1 MVTLVYRDK
10 MKWDMEIPFS
20 QTVITTFASGRIKK
34 TVKEDYNKLDVT
46 LVLASNS
53 IISQWYEEFKKTSVS
68 VKMITTKKEIDT
80 TNINN
85 YDAILVTPTMY
96 NILVSKYA
104 KLAWK
109 RFIFDEPGHIKV
121 TTMKKIV
128 AGFNWLV
135 TATPDSIISKHRNCR
150 SSFMYDIIGNDSFGY
165 SSMCSYLL
173 VKNNDEFIKQSFSM
187 PPTHNFY
194 YKCYNPIYNTV
205 KGFVTS
211 KITHMIS

>member
-1 MVTLVYRDK
+1 MENSFQDIPVIYQPKELKVNLYRHQLASIYQMEKRESDKQIIENNVIIDTNIGVNADSTGYGKTLSMVTLVYRDK
-10 MKWDMEIPFS
+10 MKWDMKIPFS

-46 LVLASNS
+46 LVLASHS

-121 TTMKKIV
+121 TAMKKIV
-128 AGFNWLV
+128 AGFNW
-135 TATPDSIISKHRNCR
+135 
-150 SSFMYDIIGNDSFGY
+150 
-165 SSMCSYLL
+165 
-173 VKNNDEFIKQSFSM
+173 
-187 PPTHNFY
+187 
-194 YKCYNPIYNTV
+194 
-205 KGFVTS
+205 
-211 KITHMIS
+211 